1 MEENEKNFS
10 IEKMAEVFGVSAR
23 GFYASKKRK
32 ASSRKTANLK
42 LLEAIKQ
49 IYQQGR
55 NLYGSPRVHG
65 RLIQLGVRCSRKRV
79 AKLMKEN
86 RLVAQTRKKGK
97 RTTLPGK
104 RQAARN
110 LVQQDFKVNVPNF
123 TWVSDITYV
132 YTREGWL
139 YVAAILDLFSR
150 KVVGLAMGGRM
161 DVYLLERALR
171 QAMLHRAPSKG
182 LIHHSDRGSQY
193 TSEVFERLT
202 ANYGIMLSM
211 SSKGNCYDNAV
222 AESFFHTLKTE
233 HVYLRKYQTREEAK
247 RSIFE
252 YVEVFYNR
260 QRAHS
265 FLGYLSP
272 EEFERNWSKEII

>member
-132 YTREGWL
+132 YRG
-139 YVAAILDLFSR
+139 
-150 KVVGLAMGGRM
+150 VVVCCGYFG
-161 DVYLLERALR
+161 
-171 QAMLHRAPSKG
+171 
-182 LIHHSDRGSQY
+182 
-193 TSEVFERLT
+193 
-202 ANYGIMLSM
+202 
-211 SSKGNCYDNAV
+211 
-222 AESFFHTLKTE
+222 SFF
-233 HVYLRKYQTREEAK
+233 
-247 RSIFE
+247 
-252 YVEVFYNR
+252 
-260 QRAHS
+260 
-265 FLGYLSP
+265 
-272 EEFERNWSKEII
+272 